1 MSYLDYYQKLILNR
15 AKDYYE
21 NDKKRLRE
29 QGRDKYRNLSE
40 EKKIKRE
47 NMKKNRYHNMS
58 KEKKQELKEYQ
69 KNYHKAKKSQCNNQ

>member
-40 EKKIKRE
+40 EKKK
-47 NMKKNRYHNMS
+47 S
-58 KEKKQELKEYQ
+58 KERI
-69 KNYHKAKKSQCNNQ
+69 